1 MLHSSYYMQKKAV
14 HNSVGNKNGKPFST
28 FFFCSQ
34 YRFQIF
40 FRQDKYEYELNCHFD
55 LGVIYDAYLAIANRS
70 FLLYLSSDFFFTK
83 WMMGKN
89 LSFKKKCST
98 ISESDQKET
107 MAVAIWVFCC
117 QWYVHTWWG
126 AKSFG
131 ICVNEPRVVFSPR
144 LLSILC
150 RSKNCRTVYLANMQS
165 CMSPPLHATL
175 FCFPKQKRN
184 FSRNRKW
191 QIDSIHYRSTQ
202 KA

>member
-1 MLHSSYYMQKKAV
+1 MSMNWIVTLIWVWYMMHIWLLLIGHSCCIWV
-14 HNSVGNKNGKPFST
+14 
-28 FFFCSQ
+28 
-34 YRFQIF
+34 
-40 FRQDKYEYELNCHFD
+40 
-55 LGVIYDAYLAIANRS
+55 AI
-70 FLLYLSSDFFFTK
+70 FFFTK